1 MKRIMQTWLTTVIA
15 FLTSTVVQA
24 QILDMPKEINVE
36 AAPFTGDQINLIIMM
51 LCVSGTA
58 LILLL
63 ILTIV
68 QKNKKK

>member
-24 QILDMPKEINVE
+24 QILDIPKEIIVE
-36 AAPFTGDQINLIIMM
+36 AAPLTGDQINLIIMM